1 MSQGGEDIGDL
12 LRRLGAAA
20 LEHEA
25 ESHGLSPRAGRLRC
39 PWDGCVDQGK
49 ERNRNAA
56 IYAGKGGHFRI
67 HCHRCEM
74 KGDFVDLL
82 QRTRGLSKE
91 EAIAHVRGVPVPER
105 PRPNLQVV
113 PGGRPAEEP
122 GKLDPSEVKRI
133 WESLAVEDHAGRAY
147 LDGRKLGDIVDT
159 GLVRFVPENTTDKRL
174 SGRARQ
180 GYRIAALTTDV
191 VGQPR
196 GLQLRLARPTH
207 SADEMK
213 IVSVKGSSSGRSF
226 FGNPELIEAEPII
239 AVTEGLPDT
248 LATQLWVD
256 QRAVVVGAAG
266 KGAIRHLASEL
277 EAAGIDITGKLFLL
291 FPQNDRPKNE
301 SRQAFT
307 VLRTALLGRGARVE
321 WVYTPDEYA
330 DVADWWKAKAGG
342 LVWPPP
348 EVERALG
355 KEPGDEKE
363 PHSVL
368 PVGVAVPI
376 PTKFEA
382 KSISQD
388 FTTLCMLLD
397 DPSYRETIFNSRG
410 ELTFNEMTTE
420 VRWGE
425 RDVVSSDLSTIRHG
439 LERIPRSADGKPL
452 KFDVGDIAQAL
463 GLIARRKTVHPVRE
477 WLKTL
482 TWDGKPRLET
492 ELPTILGHDGGSFEG
507 RLLRRWLVSAV
518 ARAMEPGCKAD
529 NVLILMGKQRA
540 KKSTFFDR
548 LGGPWF
554 TDSDVKPG
562 DKDGQL
568 KMRKKWIIEWGELDD
583 IKSSRSMELVKKFLS
598 QRTDF
603 FRSPYGKDTIERE
616 RHCIF
621 AGTTNE
627 TEIFS
632 DPTGNFR
639 FWPIQLRITG
649 PRIDAAYLEDNREQL
664 FAEAVAL
671 YLGGQGC
678 PLCREHRERC
688 SDHRWWLTDEEDAE
702 LGRRNKDLELEQH
715 PWFNVIASWLEWDDN
730 INRSFFTTDQVMVAA
745 LELKKENFSSPDA
758 KAVGVVMKQ
767 LGWTRGRAD
776 GRTGARGWLRP
787 GALL

>member
-1 MSQGGEDIGDL
+1 MSTQGGDISEL
-12 LRRLGAAA
+12 LRRLGADA
-20 LEHEA
+20 LVHEA
-25 ESHGLSPRAGRLRC
+25 ERAGLRRGNRMQC
-39 PWDGCVDQGK
+39 PWAGCEHKGPKRDADAV
-49 ERNRNAA
+49 AF
-56 IYAGKGGHFRI
+56 AGEAGHFRI
-67 HCHRCEM
+67 YCHACET
-74 KGDFVDLL
+74 KGDLIDLL
-82 QRTRGLSKE
+82 QRTRGFSKE

-105 PRPNLQVV
+105 PRPELRVV
-113 PGGRPAEEP
+113 GARSPAEE
-122 GKLDPSEVKRI
+122 GKMDPSEVKRL
-133 WESLAVEDHAGRAY
+133 WESLAIEDNACRAY
-147 LDGRKLGDIVDT
+147 LDTRKLGDVVES
-159 GLVRFVPENTTDKRL
+159 GLLRFVQDNATDKRL
-174 SGRARQ
+174 SGRGRQ

-191 VGQPR
+191 VGSPR
-196 GLQLRLARPTH
+196 GIQLRLARPTH
-207 SADEMK
+207 ASDEQK

-226 FGNPELIEAEPII
+226 FGQPGLIEASPVV
-239 AVTEGLPDT
+239 AVCEGLPDT
-248 LATQLWVD
+248 LAVQLWTD
-256 QRAVVVGAAG
+256 EHAIVVGAAG
-266 KGAIRHLASEL
+266 KGSIRHLATEL

-291 FPQNDRPKNE
+291 FPQNDRPKNV
-301 SRQAFT
+301 SREQFNL
-307 VLRTALLGRGARVE
+307 LRTALIGRGARVE
-321 WVYTPDEYA
+321 WVYTPDEHA
-330 DVADWWKAKAGG
+330 DVADWWKVKAGG

-355 KEPGDEKE
+355 KEPGDETE
-363 PHSVL
+363 PHAVL

-376 PTKFEA
+376 PAKFEA
-382 KSISQD
+382 KSLSQD

-425 RDVVSSDLSTIRHG
+425 RDLVTADLSTIRHG
-439 LERIPRSADGKPL
+439 LERIPRSTDGKPL

-477 WLKTL
+477 WLKSL
-482 TWDGKPRLET
+482 TWDGKPRLEV
-492 ELPTILGHDGGSFEG
+492 ELPTILGHEAHGFEA

-540 KKSTFFDR
+540 KKSTFFDK
-548 LGGPWF
+548 LGGQWF

-603 FRSPYGKDTIERE
+603 FRSPYGKDTLERD
-616 RHCIF
+616 RHCVF

-627 TEIFS
+627 EEIFS

-664 FAEAVAL
+664 FGEALAH

-688 SDHRWWLTDEEDAE
+688 SEHRWWLTDEEDAE
-702 LGRRNKDLELEQH
+702 LGRRNSHFQMVDVWQH
-715 PWFNVIASWLEWDDN
+715 KISDWLDDH
-730 INRSFFTTDQVMVAA
+730 RTLPSVTVDQILKVA
-745 LELKKENFSSPDA
+745 LDIDA
-758 KAVGVVMKQ
+758 EDMGLAQQHRVGKVLRQ
-767 LGWTRGRAD
+767 LGWSTDRVYED
-776 GRTGARGWLRP
+776 GTWRRVWVRP
-787 GALL
+787 EATP